1 MFIKYHTRGIVIS
14 GRPDGNDSRTINAF
28 TENFGLIFAKAQGAR
43 TLHSKMRVGLQDF
56 SLSELSL
63 IRGKS
68 GWKIV
73 SVRPEKNFFEL
84 LRSDDDKLKIA
95 GNVLNLVKK
104 LVSEETHSSGLFA
117 IVSNFFDFLILAEE
131 KNVALAECLTL
142 IRILHIL
149 GYMKSDP
156 EISLPISSDEITTSD
171 LQLISPRRSK
181 IISIINESL
190 KIAQ

>member
-43 TLHSKMRVGLQDF
+43 TLHSKMRAGLQDF
-56 SLSELSL
+56 SLSEFSL

-95 GNVLNLVKK
+95 GNILNLVKK

-142 IRILHIL
+142 MRILHIL

-171 LQLISPRRSK
+171 LQFISPRRAA
-181 IISIINESL
+181 IIKLINESL
-190 KIAQ
+190 KVT